1 MCFKL
6 IKWTAIG
13 LVVVTGVGYFL
24 FGEHLGS
31 YARTMTNSVRE
42 SVRGQIPIE
51 FELKRATRL
60 IEAIE
65 PELNNCKRD
74 VARAEVELEHLK
86 EQVSELETRVQKQET
101 KLKSGCNL
109 LSDATPASYELGGRS
124 YSRRRIELDLERTF
138 EAYKNNKALLKGK
151 KTLIE
156 RQAQAVDAAR
166 AKLDAV
172 RAEKVRLEHTMATLK
187 AQKRQVDAM
196 AASSR
201 RFDLDDTALS
211 KAKEVLANV
220 KTRLDVAQKMIEDD
234 IFFTD
239 GVQADTTPG
248 RDIVK
253 EITEHLSAP
262 VAAESEQL
270 TERGRLERVQTR

>member
-1 MCFKL
+1 MCLKL
-6 IKWTAIG
+6 VKWAAIG
-13 LVVVTGVGYFL
+13 VIVVGGVGYFI

-42 SVRGQIPIE
+42 SVRGTIPIE
-51 FELKRATRL
+51 FELKRAARL
-60 IEAIE
+60 IQAIE
-65 PELNNCKRD
+65 PELNECKRD
-74 VARAEVELEHLK
+74 VARAEVELEHLL
-86 EQVSELETRVQKQET
+86 EQVTRLEKRVEKQEN

-109 LSDATPASYELGGRS
+109 LSDATPASYELGGRN
-124 YSRRRIELDLERTF
+124 YSRRRVELDLERTF

-151 KTLIE
+151 RMLIE
-156 RQAQAVDAAR
+156 RQSRAVDAAR

-172 RAEKVRLEHTMATLK
+172 RAEKSRLDHTIVTLK
-187 AQKRQVDAM
+187 AQKRQVDAL

-211 KAKEVLANV
+211 KAKEVLAKV

-234 IFFTD
+234 IFFSD
-239 GVQADTTPG
+239 GIQAGPTPN

-253 EITEHLSAP
+253 EITEHLSGP
-262 VAAESEQL
+262 VAAEKQL
-270 TERGRLERVQTR
+270 TERGRVTHAETR